1 MSMIDWK
8 DGDQRDTVH
17 LIVQALTEGK
27 VVALPTESS
36 YLLCASG
43 LRTEAA
49 DAVAEYA
56 SGRSS
61 RLSLIVRGRGEVADY
76 CPEIS
81 PVASRIVQRGLPG
94 PIAVGLKADESSL
107 VGALGNKLAGRLREG
122 GLLSVRLPAHPAIL
136 DVMRLLKGPVVATEI
151 ATEQGVATDA
161 KDAANAAGDACQ
173 FVVDDGPTHFGA
185 AATAFS
191 VASNLC
197 KLETPGEVD
206 NERLWQLSQL
216 TVLIVCTGNTCRSP
230 MAQVILDSMLR
241 KKFSLPPQNG
251 PLSGPV
257 FVASAG
263 VSAFPGSP
271 ASQGARAAAKARGL
285 SLAAHQSSPVTR
297 HAVEQADFVFA
308 MTGTHR
314 AAILQAMPEAESKV
328 RLISGGAGDVSDP
341 FGGEQAVYDSC
352 ADQIEGYL
360 QTWVDTVE
368 SSWLPQWQ
376 FD

>member
-43 LRTEAA
+43 LNTDAA
-49 DAVAEYA
+49 QSVAEYA
-56 SGRSS
+56 NTLSS
-61 RLSLIVRGRGEVADY
+61 RLSLIARGTGEILDY

-81 PVASRIVQRGLPG
+81 PVARRIVQRGMPG
-94 PIAVGLKADESSL
+94 PIALNLSADERSL
-107 VGALGNKLAGRLREG
+107 VSALGNELAGHLREG
-122 GLLSVRLPAHPAIL
+122 DQLSIRLPAHPAVL
-136 DVMRLLKGPVVATEI
+136 DVMRLLKGPVIAAEI
-151 ATEQGVATDA
+151 SSEQGVATSA
-161 KDAANAAGDACQ
+161 NDAAKAAGDACS

-185 AATAFS
+185 AATAIS
-191 VASNLC
+191 VESNQC
-197 KLETPGEVD
+197 KLEVPGVVD

-216 TVLIVCTGNTCRSP
+216 TILIVCTGNTCRSP
-230 MAQVILDSMLR
+230 MAQVILDSLLR

-251 PLSGPV
+251 PLSGAV

-271 ASQGARAAAKARGL
+271 ASQGARTAAKIRGL

-297 HAVEQADFVFA
+297 HSVEHADFVFA

-314 AAILQAMPEAESKV
+314 SAILQAMPEAASKV
-328 RLISGGAGDVSDP
+328 RLISGGTGDVSDP
-341 FGGEQAVYDSC
+341 FGGDQAIYDSC

-360 QTWVDTVE
+360 QTWVNSVDP
-368 SSWLPQWQ
+368 SWLPQWQ